1 MSEKTHEAVKD
12 PETGQVKLVPVA
24 SQDTATQSAEAWFAD
39 EKTGHHYTLELDG
52 QTFYGLDLD
61 AAKVKHYGKES
72 KRLANLLTDLAR
84 QTEALEAQ
92 AEKLTKEKYDLNPDV
107 PDYDEKRAALDA
119 KFDELTTKSEAILQ
133 QSDAFTEAQVALY
146 EWALVPSDG
155 EQTITGWSLPRDCTP
170 DNLKGLSVSR
180 KRRLSELVC
189 QQSTLGTNETKNSKR
204 RSRR

>member
-1 MSEKTHEAVKD
+1 MSDEKDAPVVELNRMGGKDKAEVKD
-12 PETGQVKLVPVA
+12 SVSE
-24 SQDTATQSAEAWFAD
+24 EAWFAD

-61 AAKVKHYGKES
+61 GAKVKRYGKES
-72 KRLANLLTDLAR
+72 KRLASLLTDLAK

-92 AEKLTKEKYDLNPDV
+92 SEKLTKDKYDLNPDA
-107 PDYDEKRAALDA
+107 PDYEEKRAAVDE
-119 KFDELTTKSEAILQ
+119 KFDALTHKSEEILKK
-133 QSDAFTEAQVALY
+133 SDEFTEAQIALY

-155 EQTITGWSLPRDCTP
+155 EQTITKWSLPRECTP
-170 DNLKGLSVSR
+170 ENLKGLSVSR